1 MQLSN
6 PARGGRDG
14 LVLAGILATALATR
28 LWLVPRRW
36 LFADEG
42 PHLMDSKL
50 VVDGLVPVVDFGSRQ
65 VLYTFAHAGIVGLFG
80 PDFVAVRSAIAL
92 VSVAGALLVFLLAQ
106 RLFDRQVGV
115 VAALAY
121 TFWPLG
127 FAFSTQVHT
136 EPWAI
141 LFSVLAV
148 YLVATR
154 GEQRYGWRRLVLAGV
169 ALGLAVYVRES
180 SLAVGVTIVLFLTF
194 SLRREPRHLVPALGL
209 LGAGFLIPCLLF
221 GIYYSRYLDF
231 IDWWWS
237 PLNPL
242 RLVVWH
248 AMKVAGYLGQPGVSD
263 VATEPAQAA
272 GVFGD
277 GDETTWRYT
286 RYVLMDVAGFS
297 LPLLIGLA
305 ASAAFVVR
313 SVGRS
318 DGWIARA
325 RRGHLVLWCWIGV
338 LAVLYGYWTVYRGFF
353 YHQYSEEFVPP
364 LAILFGWTFVQVL
377 SRWGFERHVV
387 PAALGFA
394 IYCAVIVALYRGYGA
409 IDVPNYAAFVV
420 PALVLAWV
428 HLPAVSRPRR
438 WMLVVAAVLLWLVLV
453 SSVTLPKPVARA
465 LKLAVVPVLLAATY
479 AVTRNA
485 ERSRPLVWFGAVSLI
500 ATAGGV
506 SYARAGQRMDLAYRA
521 GWSPGDVRAVADFL
535 RAHSGRD
542 DEVMSGG
549 VIWEFQ
555 ADRHPVATFAHP
567 TALLL
572 SESRGSAVERVEA
585 RLRTRPPRFIVM
597 DGITEDTYGTHIA
610 NFDAM
615 LQQQYALCLTQT
627 NSRYPVKVYQLRDAS
642 PKEGAGVSGCAS
654 R

>member
-1 MQLSN
+1 MQLNN
-6 PARGGRDG
+6 PARGGRHV
-14 LVLAGILATALATR
+14 LVLAGILAIALATR
-28 LWLVPRRW
+28 LWLVPQRW
-36 LFADEG
+36 VFADEG

-50 VVDGLVPVVDFGSRQ
+50 VVDGLVPMVDFGSRQ
-65 VLYTFAHAGIVGLFG
+65 VLYTFAHAGIVRLFG
-80 PDFVAVRSAIAL
+80 PDFVAVRSVIAL

-141 LFSVLAV
+141 LFSTLAV
-148 YLVATR
+148 YLVAIPA
-154 GEQRYGWRRLVLAGV
+154 EQRYGWRRLVLAGL
-169 ALGLAVYVRES
+169 ALGLALYVRES
-180 SLAVGVTIVLFLTF
+180 SLAAGVTIVLFLTF
-194 SLRREPRHLVPALGL
+194 SLRRQPRQLVRGLGL
-209 LGAGFLIPCLLF
+209 LGAGFLIPCLLL
-221 GIYYSRYLDF
+221 GIYYSQYLSF
-231 IDWWWS
+231 IDWWGS
-237 PLNPL
+237 SINPF

-248 AMKVAGYLGQPGVSD
+248 AMKVAGYLGRSGVPE
-263 VATEPAQAA
+263 VVTEPAQAA
-272 GVFGD
+272 VDFGD
-277 GDETTWRYT
+277 GDVTTWRYT
-286 RYVLMDVAGFS
+286 RYVLMDVATFS

-313 SVGRS
+313 NVGKS
-318 DGWIARA
+318 EGWIVRA
-325 RRGHLVLWCWIGV
+325 RRGHLILGCWIGV

-394 IYCAVIVALYRGYGA
+394 IYCGAVVALYRGYGA
-409 IDVPNYAAFVV
+409 IDIPNYAAFVV
-420 PALVLAWV
+420 PALVLAWF
-428 HLPAVSRPRR
+428 HLPAVSRLRR
-438 WMLVVAAVLLWLVLV
+438 WALVVAPVLLWVLLV
-453 SSVTLPKPVARA
+453 SSLTLPKPAARA
-465 LKLAVVPVLLAATY
+465 LKLAVVPVLLAAMYT
-479 AVTRNA
+479 VTRNA
-485 ERSRPLVWFGAVSLI
+485 ERSRSLAWFGAVSLI
-500 ATAGGV
+500 ATAAGV

-521 GWSPGDVRAVADFL
+521 GWNPADVRAVADFL
-535 RAHSGRD
+535 RAHSSRD

-555 ADRHPVATFAHP
+555 ADRHPVATYAHP
-567 TALLL
+567 TALLVSDL
-572 SESRGSAVERVEA
+572 RGLGVKHVVE
-585 RLRTRPPRFIVM
+585 RLRTQLPRFIIM

-627 NSRYPVKVYQLRDAS
+627 NSRYPVKVYQRRDAS
-642 PKEGAGVSGCAS
+642 SKEGASLPGCAS